1 MKMKCHSSNRV
12 LSLRSI
18 ATVVSVLSVAASA
31 SSQTPKAGTRP
42 KSFVEAMFSDVS
54 LSNRYRPIPDP
65 DRYLTDMGN
74 LRERTDEE
82 LKTAADD
89 LGKMRR
95 IDGRNWQEIQRA
107 RQNSKFRLPL
117 DQPIY
122 VARLYEEANR
132 KQREIDKIDDE
143 ENAAF
148 KALYGAGL
156 SLKPGI
162 FVPTPKEQEKMR
174 EWSAARRNEP
184 YDKRR
189 QEVQDRFRQ
198 RLEEIS
204 TEYKNQT
211 DPGEKYLD
219 QLQREVLRRYERTLV
234 VQRTIQA
241 EIDRRSHV
249 EPPPPEKPN
258 EARKG
263 TLVVSSAKSNYDLKV
278 GEVADI
284 EITIAGGKPPYK
296 FWAQTQ
302 ELVTLAETTLGEPGK
317 VIFPVSFPKEGNYVV
332 AITVEDDTPTTR
344 NVAILNLTFR
354 VTDDK
359 PAEPEPPKPP
369 DPPKPPGTTKP
380 QDPAKPPETPP
391 YKPWVLAAGTY
402 QAHLWPG
409 LAWSVHNRKLAK
421 PGTVPPLPLKLTF
434 RADGSFTGTLDW
446 TLPDSEKDVSLLRP
460 GATVTSSVKGVVS
473 GKADWTTGKI
483 DWKLEQGKRL
493 LVTTQPSTDG
503 KGIEKST
510 WTIDYSYEF
519 SGWQFQHPTFGAELQ
534 RSLAYYAKKFGP
546 PPPGAFQDSGLPIYQ
561 ADAAGKWIFADRGFG
576 GVPANGPSKGR
587 YDTMPGPG
595 GYARLKMTRVDWVHV
610 YPDRTDTRDDLKS
623 LSQFWAE
630 YSNWFLKILDQ
641 APVEPEAPP
650 VSPPAPIKGELAA
663 FGLWPW
669 GELTVKPGEAFEL
682 DAMGVFL
689 NDPYEAVKLND
700 KAAWTLPEGLVRGP
714 DGKVKATRPGTY
726 TASVSI
732 KRPDGRTMS
741 DTIRITV
748 K

>member
-1 MKMKCHSSNRV
+1 MCCSKRSGAIAFLV
-12 LSLRSI
+12 LSIIS
-18 ATVVSVLSVAASA
+18 AASA
-31 SSQTPKAGTRP
+31 QTTPRQNRIKP
-42 KSFVEAMFSDVS
+42 QSFVEAMLSDAT
-54 LSNRYRPIPDP
+54 LSQRYRSIPDP
-65 DRYLTDMGN
+65 DRYLADMGN
-74 LRERTDEE
+74 LQERSDDE
-82 LKTAADD
+82 LNTAAND

-132 KQREIDKIDDE
+132 KQRDIARIDNE
-143 ENAAF
+143 ENEAF
-148 KALYGAGL
+148 KARFGRGFTMRSGFLAL
-156 SLKPGI
+156 
-162 FVPTPKEQEKMR
+162 TPREEEMVR
-174 EWSAARRNEP
+174 EWKSQGLGDP
-184 YDKRR
+184 YEKRR
-189 QEVQDRFRQ
+189 DEVKERFSQ
-198 RLEEIS
+198 RLQEIS
-204 TEYKNQT
+204 TEYRNQT

-219 QLQREVLRRYERTLV
+219 QLQREVLSRYERTLV

-249 EPPPPEKPN
+249 EPPAPEKPN
-258 EARKG
+258 EARQG
-263 TLVVSSAKSNYDLKV
+263 TLVVSAAKSEFDLKV
-278 GEVADI
+278 GEVADV
-284 EITIAGGKPPYK
+284 EVKVAGGKPSYTL
-296 FWAQTQ
+296 WVRSQ
-302 ELVTLAETTLGEPGK
+302 EATIAEMTLIEPGQK
-317 VIFPVSFPKEGNYVV
+317 SFPVSFPKEGTYTV
-332 AITVEDDTPTTR
+332 AISVKDETNPVNE
-344 NVAILNLTFR
+344 AILNLQFR

-359 PAEPEPPKPP
+359 PAEPEKPQPPT
-369 DPPKPPGTTKP
+369 KPPGTTRP
-380 QDPAKPPETPP
+380 QDPVKPPAAPP
-391 YKPWVLAAGTY
+391 YKPWVLPAGTY

-421 PGTVPPLPLKLTF
+421 PGTVPPLPVKLTF
-434 RADGSFTGTLDW
+434 QADGTFTGTLDW
-446 TLPDSEKDVSLLRP
+446 TLPESEKDLSMLRP
-460 GATVTSSVKGVVS
+460 GASVVSSVKGNLS

-493 LVTTQPSTDG
+493 LVTSQPSSDG

-519 SGWQFQHPTFGAELQ
+519 SGWQFQHPTFGTELK
-534 RSLAYYAKKFGP
+534 RSLDYYAKKFGP
-546 PPPGAFQDSGLPIYQ
+546 PPPGAFEASGLPKYQ
-561 ADAAGKWIFADRGFG
+561 ADATGKWIFADRGFG
-576 GVPANGPSKGR
+576 GVAANGPSKGR

-595 GYARLKMTRVDWVHV
+595 GYAKLAMTRVDWVFV

-630 YSNWFLKILDQ
+630 YSNWFLNILDQ
-641 APVEPEAPP
+641 APIEPESPAPTP
-650 VSPPAPIKGELAA
+650 SQPIKGELAA

-689 NDPYEAVKLND
+689 NDPYDAVKLTD
-700 KAAWTLPEGLVRGP
+700 KATWTLPDGLVRGP
-714 DGKVKATRPGTY
+714 DGKVKATKPGTY

-732 KRPDGRTMS
+732 KRPDGQTMS
-741 DTIRITV
+741 DRIRITV